1 MHTFAPNK
9 LFGQILDVSPKIFL
23 LKKKKI
29 LNSELSHIELW
40 FTDQKSTILEIE
52 DKINGTL
59 VINWGITHQK
69 WCTIQFNLE
78 KNFHQRIIQGQKIL
92 HVTDK
97 YLQKIYLLKRQL
109 FLMI

>member
-23 LKKKKI
+23 FKKKKI

-59 VINWGITHQK
+59 VIN
-69 WCTIQFNLE
+69 
-78 KNFHQRIIQGQKIL
+78 
-92 HVTDK
+92 
-97 YLQKIYLLKRQL
+97 
-109 FLMI
+109 